1 MARGKE
7 KPLLKAKLPRAK
19 AKGKAKARP
28 SVADSESYV
37 HFRTADW
44 SSLDTEV
51 KVEKITG
58 HCLVASGHRIW
69 CIGGDRE
76 VEGKSP
82 AKISLLMMDLRYRR
96 WEDHTPPAAS
106 YAPSWRWGHSS
117 CMLPTKFPVR
127 PQHKQRK
134 VMLMCG
140 GFDREMNHLDSWH
153 FCPLKGR
160 FFPPASGLKHVPLPG
175 AYHSLA
181 YCDVTDHVY
190 LFGGQCCV
198 GGPYHYFDAVFEHD
212 LMDPHWALLPRRGPT
227 PEARAQHAA
236 VISNRVM
243 IIHGGT
249 NGIRSFRDLW
259 TLDLDADPPRW
270 SEVKIEGPPLWVG
283 VRPRARFWE
292 VVPHRPF
299 MAVSSCGGIMV
310 AQRQKPEE
318 SQPGKL
324 GLFALNLQK
333 PRWRRVRSNL
343 APAWAGNFGA
353 VLGGEGDHTLF
364 VFGGSHCNKAGDLP
378 PPSGAAQLHAGSM
391 WKINISAQPCEVL
404 LQTLLRVF
412 RARSGSFPEEVMQN
426 IFTFAMGS
434 LIDMVCRM

>member
-134 VMLMCG
+134 VMLMPGIANVSRIIC
-140 GFDREMNHLDSWH
+140 FSYAFMI
-153 FCPLKGR
+153 
-160 FFPPASGLKHVPLPG
+160 FFRWLMVLMH
-175 AYHSLA
+175 HS
-181 YCDVTDHVY
+181 
-190 LFGGQCCV
+190 
-198 GGPYHYFDAVFEHD
+198 
-212 LMDPHWALLPRRGPT
+212 
-227 PEARAQHAA
+227 
-236 VISNRVM
+236 
-243 IIHGGT
+243 
-249 NGIRSFRDLW
+249 
-259 TLDLDADPPRW
+259 
-270 SEVKIEGPPLWVG
+270 
-283 VRPRARFWE
+283 
-292 VVPHRPF
+292 
-299 MAVSSCGGIMV
+299 GGIYWEYMMYGAIRPIQGCVV
-310 AQRQKPEE
+310 A
-318 SQPGKL
+318 L
-324 GLFALNLQK
+324 
-333 PRWRRVRSNL
+333 
-343 APAWAGNFGA
+343 
-353 VLGGEGDHTLF
+353 T
-364 VFGGSHCNKAGDLP
+364 
-378 PPSGAAQLHAGSM
+378 
-391 WKINISAQPCEVL
+391 
-404 LQTLLRVF
+404 
-412 RARSGSFPEEVMQN
+412 AR
-426 IFTFAMGS
+426 
-434 LIDMVCRM
+434 